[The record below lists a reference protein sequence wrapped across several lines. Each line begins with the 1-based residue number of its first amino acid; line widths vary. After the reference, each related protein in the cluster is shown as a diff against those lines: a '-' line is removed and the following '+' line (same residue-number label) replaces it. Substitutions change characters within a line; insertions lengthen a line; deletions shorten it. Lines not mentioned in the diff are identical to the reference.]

1 MFDGPVESQEL
12 AFAELTGRE
21 FSTPD
26 LRRLFGVLRKARANG
41 RPLNDPAL
49 MFDEARAAGFSSDD
63 AGQAITDAMN
73 AVPHAHHLAYYVQIL
88 KTEHQRDE
96 LRGLALRVAEKA
108 GDRTAVP
115 EETIGEALEELERLR
130 AGSAAGGLIDTE
142 QAIAAFDAAKDS
154 AAAIATGFASLDRLL
169 NGGLRA
175 GQLAVVGGRP
185 GSGKSALLQ
194 QIANAN
200 AAAGRGVVFITAEM
214 TAGELA
220 GRGLKAIG
228 RERFR
233 RLPVWFGETA
243 DLGRLVAET
252 RLAVRRNGVR
262 LLIADYLQLLSDGL
276 RGRNSVR
283 EQEVAAVSRALKRL
297 AVESG
302 IAILAAAQ
310 LNRASE
316 SKERPSMADL
326 RESGAI
332 EQDADLVLLLR
343 AGDDDGSGV
352 REVELAVVKQRNGPR
367 GKVDLQYCG
376 RKFEFREP
384 EFELA
389 DSAAEGWRI

>member
-1 MFDGPVESQEL
+1 
-12 AFAELTGRE
+12 
-21 FSTPD
+21 
-26 LRRLFGVLRKARANG
+26 
-41 RPLNDPAL
+41 
-49 MFDEARAAGFSSDD
+49 MFDEALAAGFSSDD
-63 AGQAITDAMN
+63 AGQAIADAMN
-73 AVPHAHHLAYYVQIL
+73 AVPHAWHLAHYVQIL
-88 KTEHQRDE
+88 RTEHQRDE
-96 LRGLALRVAEKA
+96 LRGLALRLAEKA

-115 EETIGEALEELERLR
+115 EETIGEALEGLERLR
-130 AGSAAGGLIDTE
+130 AGSAAGGLIDAE
-142 QAIAAFDAAKDS
+142 QAIVAFDASKDS

-169 NGGLRA
+169 NGGLRP

-194 QIANAN
+194 QIANVN
-200 AAAGRGVVFITAEM
+200 AASGRGVVFVTAEM

-233 RLPVWFGETA
+233 RLPVWFSETA
-243 DLGRLVAET
+243 DLGRLLAET

-283 EQEVAAVSRALKRL
+283 EQEVAAVSRGLKRL
-297 AVESG
+297 AIESG
-302 IAILAAAQ
+302 VAILAAAQ

-352 REVELAVVKQRNGPR
+352 REVELSVVKQRNGPR
-367 GKVDLQYCG
+367 GRVDLQYCG
-376 RKFEFREP
+376 RRFEFREP
-384 EFELA
+384 ELELA
-389 DSAAEGWRI
+389 DSFAEGWKW